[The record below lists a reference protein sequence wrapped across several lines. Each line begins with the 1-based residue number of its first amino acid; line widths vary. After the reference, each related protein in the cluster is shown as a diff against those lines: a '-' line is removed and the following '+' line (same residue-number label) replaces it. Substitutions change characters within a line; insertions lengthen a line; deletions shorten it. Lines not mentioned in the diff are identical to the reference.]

1 MVARVDMKVVFM
13 LLLVTATEFTVADN
27 NQNDDDVS
35 RYDDVDGRDDYG
47 TTRIRVTALTVINM
61 MTLLMMVV
69 MVLKL

>member
-47 TTRIRVTALTVINM
+47 TTHIRVTALTVINM